1 MAGRKVI
8 GLCCGIFLQVL
19 LASAGQDQ
27 MSMLCSDDDT
37 PACAQSRENGMY
49 FLFANECDLRKAQR
63 GNLMNGPLYDVTLRF
78 CFPTCEFECNSRYQP
93 VCGISSMGGQR
104 KTFRSRCEM
113 MRAACLSRSDWMVH
127 QWGVCPKANT
137 VPLSSQKQPVP
148 VPCNKIYRPV
158 CAMYAGVKSTFS
170 NECLV
175 NAENIKTQRNWR
187 IVSEGLCGE
196 DSTKMKHSRK
206 QKPKTKPKSDAER
219 TKRSH
224 HSRRLTTQAEDF
236 QIPED
241 AVQIYAPS
249 TFHTQFISH
258 TGAMEKSYSL
268 PARKPYVVIP
278 PKSKVRRVPV
288 KTCVFGNE
296 PVCGSFKNQT
306 RTFSNVCELMEYSQ
320 KVGNAWTIS
329 HDGTCRR
336 CDKPCPTVYQPICA
350 TRNGINHTIINEC
363 YLERVR
369 CKDPNSVWELVH
381 RGECP
386 KNSGVAAKGISTE
399 RNRSLPF
406 VPRVL
411 YGKKTTAAQT
421 RAKKPVL
428 RTTTTKAPL
437 TSYKQRQPVKR
448 TFKATSPSLEV
459 NNRKIRKIELATAG
473 FAGYGGSSGSNH
485 VNTDEDA
492 SWSSNDNWLV
502 RKTLDNV
509 KGIFGKK
516 PTSFKKAHSEK
527 YPFYYWTVSPRES
540 STTRPFTTSTS
551 TTTTAE
557 PPKLPAVLSMASTEL
572 LNLDIGNAAS
582 AYEEAEHELLLM
594 LTTKEGTTSTST
606 TPVPSTTAPPSTTDP
621 ATTEFST
628 SLNTASSL
636 AETASE
642 DTTSDSE
649 ETTEAPTTSM
659 DSSSTAATPS
669 STTEAEEFNSQTTG
683 SEPTTTVASDELAI
697 TTLNADYAADESF
710 SESSG
715 QTSIYGLDKNSLI
728 MRLLRARSNQNVLI

>member
-8 GLCCGIFLQVL
+8 GLCLGIALQVL
-19 LASAGQDQ
+19 LASAARDQ

-63 GNLMNGPLYDVTLRF
+63 GNLMNGPLYDVALRL
-78 CFPTCEFECNSRYQP
+78 CFPSCEFECSSRYQP
-93 VCGISSMGGQR
+93 VCGISSRSGER

-113 MRAACLSRSDWMVH
+113 MRTACLSRSDWMVQ

-137 VPLSSQKQPVP
+137 LLQSSQKAPVP
-148 VPCNKIYRPV
+148 VPCTRIYRPV

-206 QKPKTKPKSDAER
+206 QKPKTKLKSDAER

-224 HSRRLTTQAEDF
+224 KGRRLSTQAEDF

-268 PARKPYVVIP
+268 PARKPYVVLP

-288 KTCVFGNE
+288 KSCVFGSE
-296 PVCGSFKNQT
+296 PVCGSFKGQT
-306 RTFSNVCELMEYSQ
+306 RTFSTVCELMEYSQ
-320 KVGNAWTIS
+320 QVGNAWTIS
-329 HDGTCRR
+329 HDGACRR
-336 CDKPCPTVYQPICA
+336 CDKPCPTVYQPLCA
-350 TRNGINHTIINEC
+350 TRNGIKHTIINEC

-369 CKDPNSVWELVH
+369 CRDPTIIWKISH
-381 RGECP
+381 KGECP
-386 KNSGVAAKGISTE
+386 RTSGEAKGISSE
-399 RNRSLPF
+399 ISRPLPL
-406 VPRVL
+406 VPPVL
-411 YGKKTTAAQT
+411 YGKNTSTLHNRSAKTVLKIPFAPSKPRQLT
-421 RAKKPVL
+421 KK
-428 RTTTTKAPL
+428 TI
-437 TSYKQRQPVKR
+437 
-448 TFKATSPSLEV
+448 KATSPSLEA

-473 FAGYGGSSGSNH
+473 FSGYGVSSGSNH
-485 VNTDEDA
+485 VSTDEDA

-509 KGIFGKK
+509 KGFFGKK
-516 PTSFKKAHSEK
+516 PTSFKKTHGQKHPS
-527 YPFYYWTVSPRES
+527 YHWTVSPKGT
-540 STTRPFTTSTS
+540 STTSTVSSSTS
-551 TTTTAE
+551 TTTAA
-557 PPKLPAVLSMASTEL
+557 PPAKLPAILSLASTEL

-582 AYEEAEHELLLM
+582 AYEDADHELLLM

-606 TPVPSTTAPPSTTDP
+606 TPVPSTTAPSSTTDP
-621 ATTEFST
+621 STTE
-628 SLNTASSL
+628 LPSSVS
-636 AETASE
+636 TASE
-642 DTTSDSE
+642 DSTSEPE
-649 ETTEAPTTSM
+649 ETTDPPTTSF
-659 DSSSTAATPS
+659 DSSTTVATPTPS
-669 STTEAEEFNSQTTG
+669 STTEAEELNSQTTG
-683 SEPTTTVASDELAI
+683 SESATTVASDELAT
-697 TTLNADYAADESF
+697 TTLNADYTADESF